1 MNPALADRDSRI
13 TMKRDNM
20 SITLTPDTAPAADPA
35 YSRDPAIP
43 RRASAQEEF
52 DAAVQRNTRMLV
64 PITAGVAILAALVMA
79 TLALVISSEKSMSTG
94 MTMPSAVATAPAAT
108 GASPMYVS
116 VAGSNKMG
124 PDGKMHD
131 SFSRTNFAV
140 KVGQPTTLRID
151 NTDGSPHSITST
163 AAGVSITVLPGV
175 HTYTIVAK
183 AAGRFEWMCIIPCDS
198 DAGGWAMTHPG
209 YMAGYIT
216 AT

>member
-1 MNPALADRDSRI
+1 
-13 TMKRDNM
+13 
-20 SITLTPDTAPAADPA
+20 
-35 YSRDPAIP
+35 
-43 RRASAQEEF
+43 
-52 DAAVQRNTRMLV
+52 MLL
-64 PITAGVAILAALVMA
+64 PITAGAAIIAALVMA
-79 TLALVISSEKSMSTG
+79 TLALVISTERSTSTA
-94 MTMPSAVATAPAAT
+94 MMMPSAIATAPAAM

-116 VAGSNKMG
+116 VAGSNKKG

-140 KVGQPTTLRID
+140 RVGQPTTLRIN
-151 NTDGSPHSITST
+151 NTDASPHSITST
-163 AAGVSITVLPGV
+163 AAGVNITVLPGV

-183 AAGRFEWMCIIPCDS
+183 AAGRFEWICVIPCDS